1 MQNEKEK
8 IVFLDFCGTCV
19 PFQSADRFVQFVITH
34 YATFSVRF
42 RAILFKVLAKLHL
55 VKRIERW
62 SKYRITSKKLIL
74 YQLKGLNED
83 VMEDAAQQ
91 YFEQIIKP
99 SLIPEIQDEIK
110 QRQKEGYRIVIV
122 SGGYSIY
129 IKHFMEYIGG
139 SADDV
144 LATPLLFTNG
154 KFTGKMGL
162 DCMAENKITYIQ
174 KHFDHDN
181 IYSIAYSDSPTDMP
195 LFDYSDEAYYIIAAP
210 QSENHKK
217 ISTLTY
223 WI

>member
-1 MQNEKEK
+1 MQNEKLK

-19 PFQSADRFVQFVITH
+19 PFQSADRFVLFVIAH
-34 YATFSVRF
+34 HATFAVRF

-55 VKRIERW
+55 VRRIERW

-162 DCMAENKITYIQ
+162 DCMAENKISYIKKRFKQ
-174 KHFDHDN
+174 EN
-181 IYSIAYSDSPTDMP
+181 IYSVAYSDSPTDLP
-195 LFDYSDEAYYIIAAP
+195 LFDYSNEVYYVIPVPKSKQTKNIF
-210 QSENHKK
+210 
-217 ISTLTY
+217 TLIY
-223 WI
+223 RE